1 MKALTKVLAGG
12 IGLAA
17 LAGAAPAAAQYYPG
31 YPYGGYGG
39 YGYGQQGGLGAIID
53 QILGGNRYA
62 YGVDQRMLVER
73 CIAAVTNRVQ
83 RDYAYN
89 RYGYPYGQGAY
100 GGYGYAGGARVLG
113 ITDIDRDSRELQ
125 VRGIATA
132 NANMGAYGS
141 PYGGYGQ
148 PYGQP
153 YGGYGQ
159 PYGQPY
165 GGYGYAQP
173 VGELRFKCDI
183 DYRGRVT
190 DIDLDRN
197 RNSYSYPYRRY

>member
-39 YGYGQQGGLGAIID
+39 YGYNQGGLGAIID

-62 YGVDQRMLVER
+62 YGVDQRFLVER
-73 CIAAVTNRVQ
+73 CIAAVTNRVERQ
-83 RDYAYN
+83 YGYA

-100 GGYGYAGGARVLG
+100 GAYGYSGSARVLG
-113 ITDIDRDSRELQ
+113 ITDIDRDRRELQ

-141 PYGGYGQ
+141 PYGGYG
-148 PYGQP
+148 G

-159 PYGQPY
+159 PYGQ
-165 GGYGYAQP
+165 YGYAQP
-173 VGELRFKCDI
+173 AGELRFKCDI

-190 DIDLDRN
+190 DIDIDRN
-197 RNSYSYPYRRY
+197 RNSYYGYPYRRY

>member
-31 YPYGGYGG
+31 YGYGG
-39 YGYGQQGGLGAIID
+39 YGQGYNYGQGYGYGYNQGGLAAVID

-62 YGVDQRMLVER
+62 YGVDQRMLVNR
-73 CIAAVTNRVQ
+73 CIAAVTNDIQ
-83 RDYAYN
+83 RRYAGQ
-89 RYGYPYGQGAY
+89 RYGYPYGYGAY
-100 GGYGYAGGARVLG
+100 GAYGYAGSARVLG
-113 ITDIDRDSRELQ
+113 ITDIDRDRRELQ
-125 VRGIATA
+125 VRGVATA
-132 NANMGAYGS
+132 NANMAGYGS
-141 PYGGYGQ
+141 
-148 PYGQP
+148 
-153 YGGYGQ
+153 
-159 PYGQPY
+159 PY

-173 VGELRFKCDI
+173 VGELKFKCDI

-197 RNSYSYPYRRY
+197 KNAYRYYRR